1 MKRLFALLS
10 LMVAVLFVGCNND
23 DKSVTP
29 SIVLSQNSVEAWF
42 DADVYEVKVN
52 ANCAWVAT
60 TDCNWITLVDAEG
73 LADYNSLKFSVAKNE
88 SSEVRSANIVVS
100 AKGYEDVFEVVAV
113 SQGTLLDEY
122 FELTYTSTDN
132 DVVIP
137 YDANVFGANIVS
149 NTYENGVGT
158 ILFDAPVTKV
168 GECAFCDCTTL
179 QSITLP
185 DSVTELGGWAFFACA
200 YMKQVT
206 LSNRLKTIGDAAFS
220 SCAVLHD
227 ITLPESL
234 TTVGDS
240 AFYGCSGMS
249 GYYGKFASEDNR
261 CLIVDD
267 VLRHYAPKGLDEYT
281 IPDGVVTIAHDAFYE
296 SFRLK
301 NVTIPLSVTTIEEY
315 AFYYCEALKKVYCKP
330 QTPPTLGE
338 SVFEN
343 SDDGVDKPIGCKI
356 YVPEKSVDAYKEAK
370 NWSRYKSYIYGDAE
384 Y

>member
-1 MKRLFALLS
+1 MKRLVELLS
-10 LMVAVLFVGCNND
+10 LMLVVIFVGCNND
-23 DKSVTP
+23 KSSTP
-29 SIVLSQNSVEAWF
+29 SILLSQNSVEAWY
-42 DADVYEVKVN
+42 DVDLYEVGVKT
-52 ANCAWVAT
+52 NCAWEASA
-60 TDCNWITLVDAEG
+60 DCDWITIANAEG
-73 LADYNSLKFSVAKNE
+73 VKGTNALKFSVSKNE

-100 AKGYEDVFEVVAV
+100 AKGYEDVFETIAV
-113 SQGTLLDEY
+113 SQGVLLDDY
-122 FELTYTSTDN
+122 FKLTYTSTDN
-132 DVVIP
+132 DVVAP
-137 YDANVFGANIVS
+137 YDATVFGANIVS

-168 GECAFCDCTTL
+168 GELAFCECTTL
-179 QSITLP
+179 KSISLP
-185 DSVTELGGWAFFACA
+185 NSVTELGGWVFFACV
-200 YMKQVT
+200 YMEQAT

-220 SCAVLHD
+220 SCAALHD

-234 TTVGDS
+234 TTIGDS
-240 AFYGCSGMS
+240 AFYGCSGMW

-261 CLIVDD
+261 CLIVDN

-301 NVTIPLSVTTIEEY
+301 NVTIPSSVTTIEEY
-315 AFYYCEALKKVYCKP
+315 AFYYCEALKNVYCKP
-330 QTPPTLGE
+330 LTPPTLGE

-356 YVPEKSVDAYKEAK
+356 YVPEKSVEVYKEAK
-370 NWSRYKSYIYGDAE
+370 NWSRYKSYIYGDGR